1 MKPFKTKNISK
12 YDHIVGYISFLKY
25 LITAFLRYRKTYCNY
40 FSIIIAM
47 LRRRYPIEA
56 RLRNCGNLTLYN
68 HLEIF
73 LISVLQEHK
82 EVEYDIIN
90 DRLTI
95 SCLQYVADSKTKEVK
110 LYGSIKNGD
119 ALATFI
125 DNEYGL
131 LPVKG
136 RTVIDI
142 GANIGDTPVYFALR
156 GADRVIGLEP
166 FPRSYEIAKKN
177 IELNNLSS
185 RVTMLL
191 AGCAANQGHITIDPD
206 YTSSITSTLV
216 DFNHGIRVP
225 LLTLDNILKQHN
237 ISSNDTI
244 LKVDCEGCEYEI
256 ILSTYE
262 DTLQKFS
269 HIQIEYHD
277 GYIQLKEKLERSGF
291 EVSFTRPMWNYRK
304 QYMGYIYAKRKE

>member
-1 MKPFKTKNISK
+1 MKPFKKRNVSE
-12 YDHIVGYISFLKY
+12 YDQIVGYISFLKY
-25 LITAFLRYRKTYCNY
+25 LITAFIRYRNTYCNY
-40 FSIIIAM
+40 FSIMIAM
-47 LRRRYPIEA
+47 LRKKYPIEA
-56 RLRNCGNLTLYN
+56 KLRNCRNLTLHN
-68 HLEIF
+68 HFEIF

-95 SCLQYVADSKTKEVK
+95 PCLQCIADNKTKEVK
-110 LYGSIKNGD
+110 LYGSINNGD

-131 LPVKG
+131 LPVEG

-177 IELNNLSS
+177 VELNNLSNKI
-185 RVTMLL
+185 TLLL
-191 AGCAANQGHITIDPD
+191 AGCAANQGHVTIDPD
-206 YTSSITSTLV
+206 YISGITSTLV
-216 DFNHGIRVP
+216 DFKKGIRVP
-225 LLTLDNILKQHN
+225 LLTLNNILKQYN
-237 ISSNDTI
+237 ISSKDTI
-244 LKVDCEGCEYEI
+244 LKMDCEGDEYQI
-256 ILSTYE
+256 ILSTHE

-269 HIQIEYHD
+269 QMQIEYHH